1 MLTKVKIFF
10 EQHFSVAAESADKEH
25 DLRLAAATLCVEV
38 MRADYEVQP
47 EELESALSSLRESFN
62 LTAEEAK
69 ELLDLAESS
78 ADQASSLHPFT
89 SLINAEY
96 SLQQKTDVV
105 EMLWRVAFSD
115 QEKDKYEE
123 HVVRKVAELLY
134 LPHQNFIQARH
145 RAEAAILSQD

>member
-10 EQHFSVAAESADKEH
+10 DQHFSGVTEPADKEH

-38 MRADYEVQP
+38 MRADYEVQS
-47 EELESALSSLRESFN
+47 EEIETALSSLRESFD
-62 LTAEEAK
+62 LTAEEAE

-78 ADQASSLHPFT
+78 ADQAFSLHPFT

-96 SLQQKTDVV
+96 SLQQKTEVV
-105 EMLWRVAFSD
+105 EMLWRVALSD

-123 HVVRKVAELLY
+123 HMVRKVAELLY
-134 LPHQNFIQARH
+134 VPHKDFIQARH
-145 RAEAAILSQD
+145 RAEAMILL